1 MSDASSPDSPNSAS
15 VASAASPSPASSR
28 TEKGQRGFDLD
39 LHVTFRTP
47 LPREE
52 ALAALRA
59 LDGLTVDL
67 YARLDTP
74 GEVPSARLT
83 GPLPELQA
91 LHAALRGWLAGP
103 VRVAEVGRRG
113 YLRSAEGYTEWMPW
127 RRNVVLPRE
136 RVDEVGLREGEKYIL
151 E

>member
-1 MSDASSPDSPNSAS
+1 MTDVSAS
-15 VASAASPSPASSR
+15 DPAAPGSGAQIGGR

-47 LPREE
+47 LPREA

-74 GEVPSARLT
+74 AEVPSARLT
-83 GPLPELQA
+83 GPVPELQQ

-103 VRVAEVGRRG
+103 VRVVEVGRRG